1 MNTYPYNPPSWLARL
16 GLALIFTLT
25 LIAAVALS
33 AVFFALFV
41 VLALAGGGWLW
52 WQRWRLS
59 RRMRS
64 AHGDII
70 EVEYEVVEE
79 DYRLDH
85 VQKDPGNPKPWDSR
99 Q

>member
-1 MNTYPYNPPSWLARL
+1 MTTYPYNPPSWLARL

-41 VLALAGGGWLW
+41 VLALAGGSWLW

-70 EVEYEVVEE
+70 GVEYEVLE
-79 DYRLDH
+79 DYRLNH
-85 VQKDPGNPKPWDSR
+85 AQEDPDNPKRWDDR

>member
-1 MNTYPYNPPSWLARL
+1 MNTYPYNSPSWLARL

-41 VLALAGGGWLW
+41 ILALAGGGWLW

-59 RRMRS
+59 RRMR
-64 AHGDII
+64 AEPGDII
-70 EVEYEVVEE
+70 EVEYEVLE

-85 VQKDPGNPKPWDSR
+85 VQEDPGNPKPWDHR

>member
-25 LIAAVALS
+25 LITAVALS

-64 AHGDII
+64 EHGDII
-70 EVEYEVVEE
+70 GVEYEVLE

-85 VQKDPGNPKPWDSR
+85 VQKDPGDPKPWNYR